1 MSLLTSLSN
10 KIEYMIA
17 KSTSDPEAED
27 YAKQKADQAAADAKV
42 KEEQDKLAKQT
53 AEDADI
59 KRKKDEEAA
68 ALADRSKFKPK
79 ELIGDIARNIL
90 SVIGILIL
98 VFFLLYGGHI
108 AANKAI
114 GYKVPFRILSFLYGI
129 VFSFW
134 VVPKSVYDV
143 YWKKETLPYFTFL
156 PISTYE
162 PVGDIEKIFL
172 GGFCYKEDEVSS
184 AARAAVAALYSDAF
198 TKSVNAAP
206 AIAKA
211 AVAAVATVAKP
222 PVPPPAAK
230 PVAPPPPPPVAK
242 PPAPSPVAK
251 PPSPPPS
258 PVAKPP
264 SPPSPS
270 PPPSPVAKPPT
281 PPPSPVAKP
290 PSPPPSPVAKPPSPP
305 PSPVAKPPAPVAV
318 PPKGAVAKPLK
329 HK

>member
-10 KIEYMIA
+10 KIQYMVA
-17 KSTSDPEAED
+17 KNASDPEAEE
-27 YAKQKADQAAADAKV
+27 YAKQQADQAAADAKV
-42 KEEQDKLAKQT
+42 KEERDKLSKQ
-53 AEDADI
+53 ASDDADI

-162 PVGDIEKIFL
+162 PVGDIEKIFV

-184 AARAAVAALYSDAF
+184 AARAAVTALYSDAF
-198 TKSVNAAP
+198 TKSVSAAP

-211 AVAAVATVAKP
+211 AVAAVASVAAKPPPPPVPVAKP
-222 PVPPPAAK
+222 S
-230 PVAPPPPPPVAK
+230 PPPPPPVAK
-242 PPAPSPVAK
+242 
-251 PPSPPPS
+251 
-258 PVAKPP
+258 
-264 SPPSPS
+264 
-270 PPPSPVAKPPT
+270 
-281 PPPSPVAKP
+281 

-305 PSPVAKPPAPVAV
+305 PVAKPPSPPPVAKPPSPPPSPVA
-318 PPKGAVAKPLK
+318 K
-329 HK
+329 

>member
-10 KIEYMIA
+10 KIQYMIA
-17 KSTSDPEAED
+17 KNTSDPEAEE
-27 YAKQKADQAAADAKV
+27 YAKQQADQAAADAKV
-42 KEEQDKLAKQT
+42 KEERDKLAKQ
-53 AEDADI
+53 ASDDADI

-68 ALADRSKFKPK
+68 ALADRSKFKPT
-79 ELIGDIARNIL
+79 ELIGDVARNIL

-162 PVGDIEKIFL
+162 PVGDIEKIFV

-198 TKSVNAAP
+198 TKSVSAAP

-211 AVAAVATVAKP
+211 AVAAVASVAAKNSAP
-222 PVPPPAAK
+222 APAPPPPA
-230 PVAPPPPPPVAK
+230 PAPPPPAPAAPPPPPVAK
-242 PPAPSPVAK
+242 
-251 PPSPPPS
+251 PSPPPS
-258 PVAKPP
+258 PVAK
-264 SPPSPS
+264 
-270 PPPSPVAKPPT
+270 
-281 PPPSPVAKP
+281 
-290 PSPPPSPVAKPPSPP
+290 
-305 PSPVAKPPAPVAV
+305 
-318 PPKGAVAKPLK
+318 
-329 HK
+329 

>member
-10 KIEYMIA
+10 KIQYMIA
-17 KSTSDPEAED
+17 KNTSDPEAGE
-27 YAKQKADQAAADAKV
+27 YAKQQADQAAADAKV
-42 KEEQDKLAKQT
+42 KEERDKLAKQ
-53 AEDADI
+53 ASDDADI

-68 ALADRSKFKPK
+68 ALTDRSKFKPT
-79 ELIGDIARNIL
+79 ELIGDVARNIL

-162 PVGDIEKIFL
+162 PVGDIEKIFV

-211 AVAAVATVAKP
+211 AVAAVASVAAKNSAP
-222 PVPPPAAK
+222 APAPPPPA
-230 PVAPPPPPPVAK
+230 PAPPPPAPAAPPPPPVAK
-242 PPAPSPVAK
+242 
-251 PPSPPPS
+251 PSPPPS
-258 PVAKPP
+258 PVAK
-264 SPPSPS
+264 
-270 PPPSPVAKPPT
+270 
-281 PPPSPVAKP
+281 
-290 PSPPPSPVAKPPSPP
+290 
-305 PSPVAKPPAPVAV
+305 
-318 PPKGAVAKPLK
+318 
-329 HK
+329 

>member
-10 KIEYMIA
+10 KIQYMIA
-17 KSTSDPEAED
+17 KSASDPEAEA
-27 YAKQKADQAAADAKV
+27 YAKEQADQAAADAKI
-42 KEEQDKLAKQT
+42 KEQQDKLAKQT
-53 AEDADI
+53 AEDTEI

-114 GYKVPFRILSFLYGI
+114 GYKVPFRLLSFLYGM
-129 VFSFW
+129 VFSIW

-184 AARAAVAALYSDAF
+184 AARAAVVALYSDAF
-198 TKSVNAAP
+198 TKSVNLG
-206 AIAKA
+206 K
-211 AVAAVATVAKP
+211 
-222 PVPPPAAK
+222 
-230 PVAPPPPPPVAK
+230 
-242 PPAPSPVAK
+242 
-251 PPSPPPS
+251 
-258 PVAKPP
+258 
-264 SPPSPS
+264 
-270 PPPSPVAKPPT
+270 
-281 PPPSPVAKP
+281 
-290 PSPPPSPVAKPPSPP
+290 
-305 PSPVAKPPAPVAV
+305 
-318 PPKGAVAKPLK
+318 
-329 HK
+329 